1 MTIKK
6 LAYELYKIDWMRRIS
21 ADRQMDAFKNFY
33 EEQED
38 SEYTIED
45 WIYENG
51 YDGELYVCEEEFFDA
66 EYLDENYMRS
76 LFDNDNLFNEYQK
89 DLLTL
94 IN

>member
-21 ADRQMDAFKNFY
+21 IDRQMDAFKNFY

-76 LFDNDNLFNEYQK
+76 LFNNDNLFNEYQK